1 MEFSFIKSAV
11 KPSQF
16 PPPDRPE
23 IAFAGR
29 SNVGKSSL
37 INTLVNS
44 PKLARTSARP
54 GRTRAI
60 NFFNVGKTL
69 CLTDLPGYGYAEA
82 PLKLRRNWKVLIET
96 YLKKRHN
103 LKAVV
108 VIIDIRRT
116 LGQGDLE
123 LLRWLKTYEIDAI
136 VVLTKADKVSKGKA
150 KHHQDVTASQLMQEG
165 FGQPISFSAKT
176 GQGKQ
181 ELWKAIEEKVRSAYS
196 A

>member
-11 KPSQF
+11 RPSQF
-16 PPPDRPE
+16 PPPDRAE
-23 IAFAGR
+23 IAFAGK

-37 INTLVNS
+37 INRLVNS
-44 PKLARTSARP
+44 PKLARTSSRP

-60 NFFNVGKTL
+60 NFFNAGKDL

-82 PLKLRRNWKVLIET
+82 PLKLRRNWKLLIET

-108 VIIDIRRT
+108 VIIDIRRNM
-116 LGQGDLE
+116 GQGDLE
-123 LLRWLKTYEIDAI
+123 LLHWLKTYEIDAI

-150 KHHQDVTASQLMQEG
+150 KYSLNVISSQLMQEG

-176 GQGKQ
+176 GQGRQ
-181 ELWKAIEEKVRSAYS
+181 ELWKAIKERVGSA
-196 A
+196 